1 MLTVPNALSMLRLV
15 LIPLFVWL
23 VVFNDAPGWG
33 VVVLVVAG
41 ISDFLDGFLARRWNQ
56 VSAIGTFLDPLA
68 DRVTSVVVP
77 VVLAVV
83 HIIPWW
89 LVVALLARDVVVF
102 VALAQLRR
110 TGQLGLP
117 VTFVGKAA
125 TFALLMGFPF
135 LLLGGEPGGA
145 TQWSTV
151 LGWLLT
157 VIGLGLYWWSAVV
170 YLGQV
175 RSLTR
180 SNP

>member
-1 MLTVPNALSMLRLV
+1 
-15 LIPLFVWL
+15 
-23 VVFNDAPGWG
+23 
-33 VVVLVVAG
+33 
-41 ISDFLDGFLARRWNQ
+41 
-56 VSAIGTFLDPLA
+56 LA

-83 HIIPWW
+83 NIIPWW
-89 LVVALLARDVVVF
+89 LVVALLVRDVVVF
-102 VALAQLRR
+102 LALAQLRR

-117 VTFVGKAA
+117 VTFIGKAA

-145 TQWSTV
+145 AQWSTV
-151 LGWLLT
+151 VGWLFT

-180 SNP
+180 SNS